1 MHITHYNFAIIKELT
16 VSTYP
21 TIESLND
28 ATRGVFLR
36 SRPDLLAGRGCDGWL
51 VAFSVV
57 VFLLSIINYVKR
69 LTAKLGPIIIQC
81 IRRLDKLRVVVI
93 HNIT

>member
-1 MHITHYNFAIIKELT
+1 MTEIRHTSNITHIFVIIKELT

-36 SRPDLLAGRGCDGWL
+36 SRPDLLAGRGDDGL
-51 VAFSVV
+51 VVVLFSVV
-57 VFLLSIINYVKR
+57 VFLLSIIMACEEIDMKN
-69 LTAKLGPIIIQC
+69 
-81 IRRLDKLRVVVI
+81 
-93 HNIT
+93 